1 MRCQRSLRPTSPSES
16 QTATSSSFSAHLS
29 FPAVFLT
36 HPFLSLLHP
45 SSLRYAA
52 EINAEPDSIHVIRKG
67 SVAPELSKALR
78 ISDWPVW
85 SSKTGGWPLID
96 HPYEFTHESKEL
108 SLFLEGKVTV
118 TPEGGEPVE
127 LGPGD
132 YAVFPKGLVSTWVIA
147 EPIKKR
153 YYEFK
158 K

>member
-1 MRCQRSLRPTSPSES
+1 M
-16 QTATSSSFSAHLS
+16 
-29 FPAVFLT
+29 
-36 HPFLSLLHP
+36 
-45 SSLRYAA
+45 
-52 EINAEPDSIHVIRKG
+52 IRKG
-67 SVAPELSKALR
+67 SVAPELNKALR
-78 ISDWPVW
+78 ISEWPVW

-96 HPYEFTHESKEL
+96 HPYDFTHEAKEL

-132 YAVFPKGLVSTWVIA
+132 YAVFPKGLVSTWVIS